1 LKKTLLI
8 ILTRFGS
15 LINWKWL
22 TLWAGALL
30 LCFMQ
35 SCKTK
40 VQENSSNINQ
50 NDTTD
55 AEKTMCYDPAFLP
68 EPFLEVPDSNV
79 IEQK

>member
-40 VQENSSNINQ
+40 DLENSTGIVP
-50 NDTTD
+50 NDTSNVDINT
-55 AEKTMCYDPAFLP
+55 CYDTTVFPP
-68 EPFLEVPDSNV
+68 NEEIHNS
-79 IEQK
+79 IIMEIK